1 MIINN
6 TTIVTKQTK
15 NIFILYLKNPKTNLN
30 YFSFDTKKEFDY
42 LNKNTA

>member
-15 NIFILYLKNPKTNLN
+15 NIFILYFLK
-30 YFSFDTKKEFDY
+30 S
-42 LNKNTA
+42 KNQVKLIFIRHQERV